1 MDDTKLI
8 FRVVTFTLSAVI
20 VAVVGVLL
28 VGLFDEKVDNKAVF
42 AIIGPA
48 FQTIIGAFVGFLSA
62 LAIRKPG
69 DKE

>member
-8 FRVVTFTLSAVI
+8 FRVVTFTLAAVI
-20 VAVVGVLL
+20 IAVVGVLL
-28 VGLFDEKVDNKAVF
+28 IGLFDASVDNKAIF

-62 LAIRKPG
+62 SAIRKPR
-69 DKE
+69 DK

>member
-1 MDDTKLI
+1 MDDRGFI
-8 FRVVTFTLSAVI
+8 FRTVTITLAAVI

-28 VGLFDEKVDNKAVF
+28 IGLFDDKVDNKSVF

-62 LAIRKPG
+62 LALRKP
-69 DKE
+69 EE